1 MKIDNLTKAEL
12 ESFSDCDLTALLLKE
27 NKKPMNTAVIFK
39 KICELLGYSDN
50 EYMDKIGDFYTSLA
64 TDKRFVLLDSAEWDL
79 RDNHSIKIDID
90 DEEEE
95 EEVDEE
101 EVENENSEEDDDENI
116 EDSLDNDELDV
127 DDVDDDLDDFQI
139 LDDEEEMDM

>member
-27 NKKPMNTAVIFK
+27 NKKPMNTALIFK

-90 DEEEE
+90 EEEE
-95 EEVDEE
+95 EEEE
-101 EVENENSEEDDDENI
+101 EEEIEDNDELSEEEEDDI

-127 DDVDDDLDDFQI
+127 NDVDNDLDDFQI
-139 LDDEEEMDM
+139 VDDDEEMDI

>member
-27 NKKPMNTAVIFK
+27 NNKPMNTAVIFK
-39 KICELLGYSDN
+39 KICELLGYSDD
-50 EYMDKIGDFYTSLA
+50 EYMNKIGDFYTSLA

-90 DEEEE
+90 EEEE
-95 EEVDEE
+95 EEEAEEDELEEEMDEE
-101 EVENENSEEDDDENI
+101 EIDDMEE
-116 EDSLDNDELDV
+116 SLDNDELDV

-139 LDDEEEMDM
+139 VDDDEEMDL

>member
-39 KICELLGYSDN
+39 KICELLGYSDD
-50 EYMDKIGDFYTSLA
+50 EYMNKIGDFYTSLA

-90 DEEEE
+90 EEEE
-95 EEVDEE
+95 EEEAEEDELEEEMDEE
-101 EVENENSEEDDDENI
+101 EIDDMEE
-116 EDSLDNDELDV
+116 SLDNDELDV

-139 LDDEEEMDM
+139 VDDDEEMDL